1 MVQGYEARIGNTI
14 RTFTLEQVA
23 ERDAFTGDD
32 DSKWRIIEV
41 DDSPVIEVP
50 QVVTPRQMRVAL
62 IMSGTSIASIEAMI
76 AASPEPDQSIVRTT
90 WEYSTEFKRDNE
102 ILNSMAGQLGLTQGD
117 VDNLFILADTL

>member
-1 MVQGYEARIGNTI
+1 MAIKYRYSIENGFIETLSLNAIPEGSSYETI
-14 RTFTLEQVA
+14 EF
-23 ERDAFTGDD
+23 
-32 DSKWRIIEV
+32 

-76 AASPEPDQSIVRTT
+76 DALEEPQRSIVKTT

-102 ILNSMAGQLGLTQGD
+102 ILNSMAGQLGLAQDD